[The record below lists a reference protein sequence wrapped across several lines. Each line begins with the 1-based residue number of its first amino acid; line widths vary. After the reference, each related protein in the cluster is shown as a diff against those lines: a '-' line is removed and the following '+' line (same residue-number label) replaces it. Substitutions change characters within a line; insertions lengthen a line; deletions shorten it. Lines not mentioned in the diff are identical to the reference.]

1 MIQSK
6 RIWLDVTMLAHWQ
19 GNLTGIQRV
28 EYNLVRRFAKKDYA
42 RFCIFD
48 KVNNNFYEYDFELIS
63 AKIKA
68 LEHKVTSE
76 AQVNKGYSRTK
87 SIAVKY
93 LPPTIKKGIKKTHI
107 AIKKRRAPTHP
118 NPPISFTKTDTLL
131 ILSGDWSDDCFS
143 KYLSNL
149 KSSSSIKIFQII
161 YDMLPAVQPAFF
173 VPGMPDQFSNYMKA
187 VLGLCDGVLAISE
200 ATKKDVIEFKKQN
213 QLTACPVQVF
223 RLGED
228 FVSQEG
234 QKPDLDIDKKKYILC
249 VGTVEARKNHIAI
262 YYMVREAIRQGL
274 ELPPVVIA
282 GKRGWLVDNLF
293 YLIENDQIIK
303 QKIIFI
309 NDATDSEIAWLFQ
322 NCLFTIYPSL
332 YEGWGLPIA
341 ESLFYGK
348 FCLSS
353 NASSMPEIGG
363 SLVEYFSPNDPVS
376 MMELVKKYSNNLKL
390 LNDKESEIRKKYEPT
405 SWDDTFA
412 EVEKRIL
419 SA

>member
-1 MIQSK
+1 
-6 RIWLDVTMLAHWQ
+6 
-19 GNLTGIQRV
+19 
-28 EYNLVRRFAKKDYA
+28 
-42 RFCIFD
+42 
-48 KVNNNFYEYDFELIS
+48 
-63 AKIKA
+63 
-68 LEHKVTSE
+68 
-76 AQVNKGYSRTK
+76 
-87 SIAVKY
+87 
-93 LPPTIKKGIKKTHI
+93 
-107 AIKKRRAPTHP
+107 
-118 NPPISFTKTDTLL
+118 
-131 ILSGDWSDDCFS
+131 
-143 KYLSNL
+143 
-149 KSSSSIKIFQII
+149 
-161 YDMLPAVQPAFF
+161 
-173 VPGMPDQFSNYMKA
+173 
-187 VLGLCDGVLAISE
+187 
-200 ATKKDVIEFKKQN
+200 
-213 QLTACPVQVF
+213 
-223 RLGED
+223 
-228 FVSQEG
+228 
-234 QKPDLDIDKKKYILC
+234 
-249 VGTVEARKNHIAI
+249 
-262 YYMVREAIRQGL
+262 
-274 ELPPVVIA
+274 VVIA